1 MIPVISFPQQY
12 FQQEV
17 NNTIKVTLHTENHS
31 LSGNIRI
38 EYINNSPDTL
48 QSIYF
53 HCWPNA
59 YRDNNTAFAKQQLLL
74 RSTDFYYSD
83 TENRGYIDSLA
94 FTVDGHS
101 ASIQPTEF
109 ADVCLLKLPQILYPR
124 DTIIIETPFY
134 VKIPDSFSRMGHVGQ
149 TYQITQWYP
158 KPAVYDQYGWHYMPY
173 LDMGEFY
180 SEFGRFDVS
189 ITVPADY
196 VVAATG
202 NLITRQELEWLED
215 LWLNPDNPR
224 TKRDGLNQKTIRYV
238 EENIH
243 DFAWFADPDFR
254 VYCDT
259 VLLPGSGRPVRCWS
273 FVNKENVELWSESVK
288 YVKEAVRFYS
298 ARLGDYPYA
307 NCTAV
312 DGALSAGSGMEY
324 PGITIVSDGG
334 SKSSLER
341 VIVHEVGHNWFY
353 GILASNERQ
362 YPWID
367 EGFNS
372 FYEKRFFDQ
381 RSQRQQYQEYYFPF
395 EIGFLGLNE
404 ISDNYMLKLPYRY
417 LTGFLLDQ
425 PSGLASEEFSP
436 ANYWVMTYQ
445 KPVLVLQHLLILLG
459 HEKFDSIMSDF
470 YALYRFK
477 HVYPENVSEFFQQ
490 KTGQNM
496 DWFFEGLIHSTGVVD
511 YRITKCRNDSV
522 LVKNAGEIAAPLLL
536 FYDDTLCVSK
546 GFTGT
551 KSFFVPDSVSV
562 ISIDKYQQTTG
573 YNYLGNYYRRN
584 ALFPLI
590 NPMKFRLA
598 GVFDFAEYSECN
610 MIPLLAFNTTQK
622 LMIGAGFYNIC
633 LTPKAFEWF
642 AAPLFAP
649 FRANSVHT
657 ALAGNLLL
665 RLNFYRMPNF
675 LKAFHLE
682 SNVRKFSFETNYN
695 DNTTLISWLSIR
707 NSLSYNFRK
716 NHRKPYSDSY
726 IELSMV
732 YAGRVDGNMVNYNS
746 LKFRH
751 SDNRILNPYRLNVE
765 FEHGPGYLKSW
776 VDLGYKLTFY
786 KKTGLEMRL
795 FAGKFLY
802 NAPEYF
808 GNFNFRLSGNLGLQ
822 DYRLQETYVSRG
834 SDLRDNSASFW
845 AHQFT
850 RNDGGFVSYTPV
862 GQTNNWMVAVNFTA
876 NTPIPCVNIFANAG
890 TWSGIGNSGVSKLMA
905 FETGVELRVVRDL
918 LSIYLPVWVS
928 RDIQSTNTI
937 YFGNY
942 FERIRFTLN
951 LNLINPLL
959 YRNKLPYLI

>member
-1 MIPVISFPQQY
+1 M
-12 FQQEV
+12 
-17 NNTIKVTLHTENHS
+17 
-31 LSGNIRI
+31 SGNIRI

-109 ADVCLLKLPQILYPR
+109 ADVCLLKLPRILYPG

-353 GILASNERQ
+353 GILASNER
-362 YPWID
+362 
-367 EGFNS
+367 
-372 FYEKRFFDQ
+372 
-381 RSQRQQYQEYYFPF
+381 
-395 EIGFLGLNE
+395 
-404 ISDNYMLKLPYRY
+404 
-417 LTGFLLDQ
+417 
-425 PSGLASEEFSP
+425 
-436 ANYWVMTYQ
+436 
-445 KPVLVLQHLLILLG
+445 
-459 HEKFDSIMSDF
+459 
-470 YALYRFK
+470 
-477 HVYPENVSEFFQQ
+477 
-490 KTGQNM
+490 
-496 DWFFEGLIHSTGVVD
+496 
-511 YRITKCRNDSV
+511 
-522 LVKNAGEIAAPLLL
+522 
-536 FYDDTLCVSK
+536 
-546 GFTGT
+546 
-551 KSFFVPDSVSV
+551 
-562 ISIDKYQQTTG
+562 
-573 YNYLGNYYRRN
+573 
-584 ALFPLI
+584 
-590 NPMKFRLA
+590 
-598 GVFDFAEYSECN
+598 
-610 MIPLLAFNTTQK
+610 
-622 LMIGAGFYNIC
+622 
-633 LTPKAFEWF
+633 
-642 AAPLFAP
+642 
-649 FRANSVHT
+649 
-657 ALAGNLLL
+657 
-665 RLNFYRMPNF
+665 
-675 LKAFHLE
+675 
-682 SNVRKFSFETNYN
+682 
-695 DNTTLISWLSIR
+695 
-707 NSLSYNFRK
+707 
-716 NHRKPYSDSY
+716 
-726 IELSMV
+726 
-732 YAGRVDGNMVNYNS
+732 
-746 LKFRH
+746 
-751 SDNRILNPYRLNVE
+751 
-765 FEHGPGYLKSW
+765 
-776 VDLGYKLTFY
+776 
-786 KKTGLEMRL
+786 
-795 FAGKFLY
+795 
-802 NAPEYF
+802 
-808 GNFNFRLSGNLGLQ
+808 
-822 DYRLQETYVSRG
+822 
-834 SDLRDNSASFW
+834 
-845 AHQFT
+845 
-850 RNDGGFVSYTPV
+850 
-862 GQTNNWMVAVNFTA
+862 
-876 NTPIPCVNIFANAG
+876 
-890 TWSGIGNSGVSKLMA
+890 
-905 FETGVELRVVRDL
+905 
-918 LSIYLPVWVS
+918 
-928 RDIQSTNTI
+928 
-937 YFGNY
+937 
-942 FERIRFTLN
+942 
-951 LNLINPLL
+951 
-959 YRNKLPYLI
+959 